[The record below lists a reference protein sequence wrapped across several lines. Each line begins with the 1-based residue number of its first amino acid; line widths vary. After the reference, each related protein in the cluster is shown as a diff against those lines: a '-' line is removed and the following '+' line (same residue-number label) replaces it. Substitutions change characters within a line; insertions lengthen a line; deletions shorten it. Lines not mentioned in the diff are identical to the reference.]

1 MRSLHYFVVFTL
13 KFMYVHVPNAE
24 PLIQLKIWKQTICLP
39 SCECRCC
46 TLGLQGTPLWIFGM
60 GHVDGCNMSVVGV
73 TNRVRKR
80 FPVWLRSMPS
90 FVAVPDSTCDELSCS
105 RLDNSSEVSSPQN
118 ANDLEPTWNT
128 WSSCQKAQKQC
139 GQSHYPCDSSDRD
152 SHGCGSKC
160 KVWIKPRSHKRSR
173 PLIQTPDPDLSKG
186 GDPDLWSR
194 PLEWYYLWAS
204 WCLQLFTLPSSQ
216 ATNCFKATLPSC
228 QASKLHLLQSHAAK
242 LSSSPAAR
250 VVQPRFQAFKL
261 QLFSSNQAV

>member
-1 MRSLHYFVVFTL
+1 MSQAIAFKAGITWFTDVV
-13 KFMYVHVPNAE
+13 E
-24 PLIQLKIWKQTICLP
+24 EGPLYRWATHRLDC
-39 SCECRCC
+39 
-46 TLGLQGTPLWIFGM
+46 
-60 GHVDGCNMSVVGV
+60 
-73 TNRVRKR
+73 
-80 FPVWLRSMPS
+80 PS
-90 FVAVPDSTCDELSCS
+90 FKWFTSREVTPNVYVKRWCIWAEERVSKALSW
-105 RLDNSSEVSSPQN
+105 RMATNSVLNYEIIRI
-118 ANDLEPTWNT
+118 
-128 WSSCQKAQKQC
+128 WSGFLLVSCQKW
-139 GQSHYPCDSSDRD
+139 YLNTY
-152 SHGCGSKC
+152 GCGSKC